1 MKGLP
6 NTYAYTKALT
16 EDLVNSYSGKI
27 PIVITRP
34 SIGIPICLYHLKF
47 AFENEF
53 FDKNYSLKWKV
64 TAAWKEPYPGWVE
77 GMNGPTGLMVGAARG
92 KTILIIPFQTI
103 KSNRIEKL

>member
-16 EDLVNSYSGKI
+16 EDLVNSYSGEI

-47 AFENEF
+47 AFENE
-53 FDKNYSLKWKV
+53 SLTKI
-64 TAAWKEPYPGWVE
+64 
-77 GMNGPTGLMVGAARG
+77 
-92 KTILIIPFQTI
+92 ILQ
-103 KSNRIEKL
+103 NE